1 MITVCSTMSGR
12 VAPNLQCSRQEPG
25 TDIDCTDT
33 PAAGAHL
40 MCERMDLAGPGFG
53 DHFGMTTYA
62 RNFSD
67 YRRLL
72 APVCDAHRM
81 HAALHP
87 RLPLQ
92 QG

>member
-1 MITVCSTMSGR
+1 MQHYVWQDGPELAVQQT
-12 VAPNLQCSRQEPG
+12 G
-25 TDIDCTDT
+25 TWHRHCTDT

-53 DHFGMTTYA
+53 GHFGMKTFA
-62 RNFSD
+62 RALSD
-67 YRRLL
+67 CRRLL
-72 APVCDAHRM
+72 APVCDAHRL

>member
-1 MITVCSTMSGR
+1 
-12 VAPNLQCSRQEPG
+12 
-25 TDIDCTDT
+25 
-33 PAAGAHL
+33 